1 MKTWNSGT
9 PGAKKMKM
17 SYQRISPAPL
27 SASKYKSDSKEQ
39 QIKDEALAK
48 RNVCMGLRV
57 AADDLQSPADEDFD
71 FMMETMDREVTDPKV
86 KNKKRAIS

>member
-1 MKTWNSGT
+1 
-9 PGAKKMKM
+9 MKM

-57 AADDLQSPADEDFD
+57 AADDLQKEDLQSPADEDFD

-86 KNKKRAIS
+86 KNKKGQSHRLI